1 MISKNSEINNTCVLI
16 RIGGFVKNTL
26 CRLRRIKGV
35 WGYAPTSKILKN
47 PVRSFLIWCKWL
59 AICVACYSTEMV
71 ISVDVF

>member
-35 WGYAPTSKILKN
+35 WGYAPTSKILKK
-47 PVRSFLIWCKWL
+47 SG
-59 AICVACYSTEMV
+59 TE
-71 ISVDVF
+71 FF

>member
-47 PVRSFLIWCKWL
+47 PVRSFFN
-59 AICVACYSTEMV
+59 MV
-71 ISVDVF
+71 